1 MTKAEAIK
9 VLKGYMSELEPRAKN
24 NICSE
29 EFKLYMAISI
39 AVEKLEQPEIVHCK
53 DCTKCEVYEVDTGED
68 CMTGLWCGIH
78 QKDTTPQAF
87 CSYGEREGGDD
98 E

>member
-1 MTKAEAIK
+1 MKKAEAKKAEAMQKRDII
-9 VLKGYMSELEPRAKN
+9 VTQLINELGVTIETNTKPLIR
-24 NICSE
+24 
-29 EFKLYMAISI
+29 
-39 AVEKLEQPEIVHCK
+39 CK
-53 DCTKCEVYEVDTGED
+53 DCTKCEFYAVDTGED

-87 CSYGEREGGDD
+87 CSYGERKGGDD